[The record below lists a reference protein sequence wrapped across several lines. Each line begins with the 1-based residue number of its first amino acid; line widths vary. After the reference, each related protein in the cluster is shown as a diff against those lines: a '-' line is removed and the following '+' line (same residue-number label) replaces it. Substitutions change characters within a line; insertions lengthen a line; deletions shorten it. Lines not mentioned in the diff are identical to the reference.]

1 MTSNIFENELHAFD
15 VKMGSKNQN
24 ILLLLDHSPAHLLIM
39 KFQNIKLAF
48 YPANYTS
55 ELSFWTLGSFIPSN

>member
-1 MTSNIFENELHAFD
+1 MTTNIFENELHAFD

-24 ILLLLDHSPAHLLIM
+24 ILLLLDHHLLIM

-48 YPANYTS
+48 FPANYTS